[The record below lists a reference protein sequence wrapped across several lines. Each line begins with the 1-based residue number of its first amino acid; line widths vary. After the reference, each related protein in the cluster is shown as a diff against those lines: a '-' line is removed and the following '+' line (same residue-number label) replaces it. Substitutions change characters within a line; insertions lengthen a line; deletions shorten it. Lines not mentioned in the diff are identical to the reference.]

1 MIVRILVTAGI
12 LATVAVP
19 AFAKM
24 SGSGYSD
31 EPNTTTY
38 YVGQDPATKK
48 CSVLFVNPD
57 RTTYIKI
64 GGGHQTEA
72 QALGAMEKAAAC
84 KSQSQ

>member
-24 SGSGYSD
+24 SGSAYSD
-31 EPNTTTY
+31 QANAPNF

-64 GGGHQTEA
+64 GGGHPTEA
-72 QALGAMEKAAAC
+72 EALGAMEKAAAC